1 MNKEEVYEL
10 FQLLTDNY
18 PTFKYDQR
26 KLDTWQRL
34 LNNDKH
40 EIVMRNAENYILSKT
55 FIPTIADI
63 REAKHPSYE
72 ADDILEKI
80 KKWESEASGKR

>member
-1 MNKEEVYEL
+1 MNKEQVYEL

-34 LNNDKH
+34 LNNDNH
-40 EIVMRNAENYILSKT
+40 SVVMKNAEHHILNNR

-63 REAKHPSYE
+63 RETKHPSYE

-80 KKWESEASGKR
+80 KKWEREASGKR